1 MERAYYFP
9 TEGGGSEEGI
19 EDALDRITKFCYILM
34 SAIAQAIVF
43 FGLFMNSVYLEV
55 VLGKR
60 RTVVLY
66 FVIGASAAVVD
77 YGVFLVL
84 FNFAHV
90 TSVVATTVSI
100 GLATVYGFVLN
111 AKYNFKTDDRLLF
124 RFVSYATVSG
134 IGMLFSIAFLYVF
147 NVRMGYDGNVMK
159 LLSLPFIFAIQ
170 YTLNKAISFR
180 KSS

>member
-1 MERAYYFP
+1 
-9 TEGGGSEEGI
+9 
-19 EDALDRITKFCYILM
+19 M
-34 SAIAQAIVF
+34 SAIARAIVF
-43 FGLFMNSVYLEV
+43 FCLLMDSAYINA
-55 VLGKR
+55 VLGRR

-66 FVIGASAAVVD
+66 FLIGASAATVD

-84 FNFAHV
+84 FNLAHV
-90 TSVVATTVSI
+90 TSVVATAVSI

-111 AKYNFKTDDRLLF
+111 AKYNFKTNDRLLF

-134 IGMLFSIAFLYVF
+134 IGMLFSVAFLYVF
-147 NVRMGYDGNVMK
+147 NIRMGYDGNVMK

-170 YTLNKAISFR
+170 YTLNKTISFR